1 MKTLLMTVFIMVFL
15 CCFYAA
21 INRALDDSK
30 AEYDYLIINHKL
42 ELSDESN

>member
-1 MKTLLMTVFIMVFL
+1 MKILITVFIMVLL

-21 INRALDDSK
+21 INKGLDSNQ